1 MKYVPIIVPL
11 FLILG
16 VVAVSMYR
24 AESRNRP
31 AIKRVMTAPG
41 SLPMI
46 ASAFGSL
53 EGAR

>member
-16 VVAVSMYR
+16 VTAVAMYR
-24 AESRNRP
+24 AESPNRP
-31 AIKRVMTAPG
+31 TIKRVMATPG
-41 SLPMI
+41 NLPMI
-46 ASAFGSL
+46 AFGVL